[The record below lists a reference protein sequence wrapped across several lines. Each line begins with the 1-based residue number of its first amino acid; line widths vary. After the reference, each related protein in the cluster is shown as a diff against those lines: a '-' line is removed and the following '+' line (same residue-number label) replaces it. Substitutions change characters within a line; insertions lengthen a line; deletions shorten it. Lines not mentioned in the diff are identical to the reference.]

1 VLINGKYK
9 AKSNITIRYNSRLR
23 YLGTYI
29 PVNRNPQIKNVRL
42 YQVRGERK
50 TFNFAENSSEVVA
63 YYDLKGLDS
72 IPYQKGCSYFL
83 QVFKESGLVDSG
95 VTLQG
100 IYDREHY
107 TSEWFMQDNSYQGS
121 GSDFLRIEKDLTTS
135 LMVKIKMSTN
145 PLGRSFTLWCVV
157 YDYYLGERLRPVG
170 FAIRCARVFFVAP

>member
-1 VLINGKYK
+1 M
-9 AKSNITIRYNSRLR
+9 
-23 YLGTYI
+23 
-29 PVNRNPQIKNVRL
+29 
-42 YQVRGERK
+42 RGERK
-50 TFNFAENSSEVVA
+50 TFNFVENSSEVVA